1 MERLDEPREL
11 GQRLEL
17 AFDLYE
23 AGEQIMRQN
32 LKRRYPDAGREEIER
47 RLAEWLRRRP
57 GAEQGDGVGRPVV
70 WPRKAG

>member
-1 MERLDEPREL
+1 MERLDESREL

-23 AGEQIMRQN
+23 AGEEIMRQN
-32 LKRRYPDAGREEIER
+32 LKRRYPCAGREEIER
-47 RLAEWLRRRP
+47 RLAEWLCRRP
-57 GAEQGDGVGRPVV
+57 GAELGDGVGRPVA

>member
-1 MERLDEPREL
+1 MEKPDGSREL

-32 LKRRYPDAGREEIER
+32 LKRRHPDADRKEIDR
-47 RLAEWLRRRP
+47 RLATWLCKRP
-57 GAEQGDGVGRPVV
+57 GAEAGDGVGRRVA